1 MFSFL
6 AKPFMTFIE
15 RIVTNRVIKFSDKI
29 DHYRTRYNN
38 TNQTNAPS
46 APPPPP
52 YYNEKSDDFK
62 YD

>member
-1 MFSFL
+1 
-6 AKPFMTFIE
+6 MTFIE
-15 RIVTNRVIKFSDKI
+15 RIVTNHRVIKFSDKI